1 MNMKNLVIA
10 HGLLILVGIAY
21 LLGSILQIVSLGF
34 IRVDFPAN
42 EKIIEKFPY
51 RIM

>member
-10 HGLLILVGIAY
+10 HGLFILVGIAY

-34 IRVDFPAN
+34 IRISLPAN
-42 EKIIEKFPY
+42 EKIYSRFPY
-51 RIM
+51 RNV